1 MLDLK
6 MKFLIKLL
14 WRFHSTVALAE
25 IWKNTYKTKLIDWTP
40 SSMENGGPHY
50 VRAGEGEEQN
60 QTDIDDWVS
69 PLVKSIYGTKLSL
82 ENST

>member
-1 MLDLK
+1 
-6 MKFLIKLL
+6 
-14 WRFHSTVALAE
+14 
-25 IWKNTYKTKLIDWTP
+25 
-40 SSMENGGPHY
+40 MENGGPHY